1 MRPKSPFVKVL
12 IEKNP
17 KASPTKSTQMS
28 SMLAAQPAASSCAL
42 IFAASGPPFLLV
54 RMSSLVWRIAA
65 AICSSER
72 PSSCW
77 YLASFF
83 IATSSWNSGIGNST
97 SPVAVTLGL
106 ADLFTAFARCFLAA
120 FFLVLSFRSAFWSSF
135 ASNVSATSS
144 TSSSSHSSPFSS
156 FSSFSTPFS
165 SFSTSFSS
173 FSIPSPSSFSSSS
186 SILNRAGPEPTF
198 TRTRDKNRP
207 VTADTMR
214 AT

>member
-156 FSSFSTPFS
+156 FSSFCLGINKTWPSKQSMAVS
-165 SFSTSFSS
+165 SKPSALTRSLIISIGSPS
-173 FSIPSPSSFSSSS
+173 FSIFRY
-186 SILNRAGPEPTF
+186 L
-198 TRTRDKNRP
+198 
-207 VTADTMR
+207 
-214 AT
+214 